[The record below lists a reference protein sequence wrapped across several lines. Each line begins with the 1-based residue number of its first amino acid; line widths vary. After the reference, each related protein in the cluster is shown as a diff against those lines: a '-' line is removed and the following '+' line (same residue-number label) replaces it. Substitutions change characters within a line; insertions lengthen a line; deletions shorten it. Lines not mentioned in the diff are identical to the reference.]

1 MKKGLMFL
9 AAAAGLVAARAE
21 VVLDESFSYDDGPI
35 VVQAADTWK
44 NHNGINEQTEV
55 YEGQLILTQANTEDF
70 HAKLAGGPYMKSSG
84 GTMYASFDVEF
95 TELPSGDG
103 SYFAHFR
110 DDGFGYQARIV
121 AQSTGAEGGAFRIGV
136 TSKGKASTAVV
147 DNDLHLD
154 TVYKVVIAMSLADAS
169 TTLWIDPDGGA
180 AGGVTTTDNGS
191 AVDVT
196 GFAFRQANNIG
207 AMLIDNLKVGTILGD
222 VIDDDWVD
230 VLTILSQPVS
240 QTVLAGK
247 SISFS
252 VLATGAEPLAYQWSR
267 DGVDIGGAT
276 SSALELSNVSADD
289 TGDYVVTVSN
299 ASGSVVSSDTATLK
313 VQDSPGGDVVT
324 IKHLRSLVD
333 DNREPSDTKTIFTAE
348 GIVTSHTNM
357 TGGSHSLFY
366 FQDGTAGIAVYFR
379 SGKSSHPKP
388 GDKVRVSAPLSHF
401 YGLLQ
406 FVPDAGNAMHL
417 VKVVSSNN
425 ALPEA
430 AKLDFMQSDD
440 AAAMEALE
448 GSFVVASEVEID
460 SGGDSKFSG
469 AANYTLTDADGM
481 TFTIRIDSRIRSII
495 GQPFPSTVVNVT
507 GVLSQYTHDR
517 PREGGYQ
524 LMPTRI
530 EDISG
535 PKLPTIEFTLKYDNL
550 IRPGRPIESSRTDHF
565 LLPGETAVIEAVVKS
580 PSGNEVTVTPT
591 GDWLL
596 SANPAIEVTAK
607 LVLTAGEADAGE
619 PFDLSLEAENNE
631 GVATLEWDIY
641 VPSVAEQQV
650 AVTEFLAN
658 PTGKATDGHYNPLHR
673 ETPSDSNQISVEDE
687 FIEIA
692 NLGQA
697 DVDLAGW
704 SVSDAVA
711 LRSNFYEG
719 DVLAKRG
726 AVIVYGGRSFGSE
739 PVLGEG
745 VLALPATESTSGL
758 GLNNSGDTIT
768 LRNADGHVIDRIQFG
783 KPTGKGSMTRH
794 PGLNGVFADHST
806 VAGPVVSAGTW
817 PSGAPYTED
826 AVVEIPEVAI
836 SVSLTDG
843 EVSLDWEASPAASYS
858 VKASGV
864 VAGPYEPVAEA
875 LKFDGGAGA
884 YSVQA
889 DQAARFFIIEAK

>member
-1 MKKGLMFL
+1 MKRLIIM
-9 AAAAGLVAARAE
+9 AAMASLVAARAE
-21 VVLDESFSYDDGPI
+21 VVIDESFSYDDGPI

-44 NHNGINEQTEV
+44 NHSGTSEQAEV
-55 YEGQLILTQANTEDF
+55 ADGQLVLTQANSEDF
-70 HAKLAGGPYMKSSG
+70 HAKLAGGPYMKNSG

-95 TELPSGDG
+95 TELPSGVG

-110 DDGFGYQARIV
+110 DDGFGYRARII
-121 AQSTGAEGGAFRIGV
+121 AQATGAEGGAFRIGV

-169 TTLWIDPDGGA
+169 TTLWIDPEEDA
-180 AGGVTTTDNGS
+180 SGGVTTTDNGS

-196 GFAFRQANNIG
+196 GFAFRQAKNIG
-207 AMLIDNLKVGTILGD
+207 AMLVDNLIVGTSLSDVTDGGGGD
-222 VIDDDWVD
+222 EPS
-230 VLTILSQPVS
+230 ILSQPVS

-247 SISFS
+247 TISFS
-252 VLATGAEPLAYQWSR
+252 VVATGAEPLAYQWSR
-267 DGVDIGGAT
+267 DGVEIDGAT
-276 SSALELSNVSADD
+276 SSALELADVSADNA
-289 TGDYVVTVSN
+289 GDYAVTVSN
-299 ASGSVVSSDTATLK
+299 DAGSVTSNTVTLK

-379 SGKSSHPKP
+379 SGKSSHPKA
-388 GDKVRVSAPLSHF
+388 GDKVRVSAPLGHF
-401 YGLLQ
+401 NGLLE

-417 VKVVSSNN
+417 VKVVSSDN
-425 ALPEA
+425 ALPEP

-448 GSFVVASEVEID
+448 GSLVVVSEVEID
-460 SGGDSKFSG
+460 SGGGSKFSG
-469 AANYTLTDADGM
+469 GANYTLTDADGM
-481 TFTIRIDSRIRSII
+481 TFTLRIDSRIKSII
-495 GQPFPSTVVNVT
+495 DQPFPGTAVNVT
-507 GVLSQYTHDR
+507 GVLSQYMPDP

-550 IRPGRPIESSRTDHF
+550 IRPGRPLESSRMDHF
-565 LLPGETAVIEAVVKS
+565 LLPGETVVIEAVIKN
-580 PSGNEVTVTPT
+580 PAGDEVTVTPT
-591 GDWLL
+591 GDWVL

-641 VPSVAEQQV
+641 VPSAAEQQV

-673 ETPSDSNQISVEDE
+673 ETPSDSNRISVEDE
-687 FIEIA
+687 FVEIA
-692 NLGQA
+692 NLGQTE
-697 DVDLAGW
+697 VDLAGW
-704 SVSDAVA
+704 SLSDAVA

-726 AVIVYGGRSFGSE
+726 AVIVYGGRSSGSE
-739 PVLGEG
+739 PVLGDG
-745 VLALPATESTSGL
+745 VLALPATEGTSGL

-794 PGLNGVFADHST
+794 PGLNGAFADHST
-806 VAGPVVSAGTW
+806 VADALVSAGAW
-817 PSGAPYTED
+817 PSGSPFAED
-826 AVVEIPEVAI
+826 PAVDIPEI
-836 SVSLTDG
+836 KITVSMANGDITLN
-843 EVSLDWEASPAASYS
+843 WEASPAASYT
-858 VKASGV
+858 VKASGS
-864 VAGPYEPVAEA
+864 VAGPYEPVVEA
-875 LKFDGGAGA
+875 LKFDDGSGTF
-884 YSVQA
+884 STKA
-889 DQAARFFIIEAK
+889 DQAAGFFIIQAK

>member
-1 MKKGLMFL
+1 MFL

-44 NHNGINEQTEV
+44 NHSGTSEQAEV
-55 YEGQLILTQANTEDF
+55 ADGQLVLTQANSEDF
-70 HAKLAGGPYMKSSG
+70 HAKLAGGPYMKNSG

-110 DDGFGYQARIV
+110 DDGFGYRARII
-121 AQSTGAEGGAFRIGV
+121 AQATGAEGGAFRIGV

-154 TVYKVVIAMSLADAS
+154 TVYKVVVAMSLADAS
-169 TTLWIDPDGGA
+169 TTLWIDPEEDA
-180 AGGVTTTDNGS
+180 SGGVTTTDNGS

-196 GFAFRQANNIG
+196 GFAFRQAKNIG
-207 AMLIDNLKVGTILGD
+207 AMLVDNLIVGTSLSDVTDGGGGD
-222 VIDDDWVD
+222 EPS
-230 VLTILSQPVS
+230 ILSQPVS

-247 SISFS
+247 TISFS
-252 VLATGAEPLAYQWSR
+252 VVATGAEPLAYQWSR
-267 DGVDIGGAT
+267 DGVEIDGAT
-276 SSALELSNVSADD
+276 SSALELAEVSTDNA
-289 TGDYVVTVSN
+289 GDYAVTVSN
-299 ASGSVVSSDTATLK
+299 DAGSVTSNTVTLK

-379 SGKSSHPKP
+379 SGKSSHPKA
-388 GDKVRVSAPLSHF
+388 GDKVRVSAPLGHF
-401 YGLLQ
+401 NGLLE

-417 VKVVSSNN
+417 VKVVSSDN
-425 ALPEA
+425 ALPEP

-448 GSFVVASEVEID
+448 GSLVVVSEVEID
-460 SGGDSKFSG
+460 SGGGSKFSG
-469 AANYTLTDADGM
+469 GANYTLTDADGM
-481 TFTIRIDSRIRSII
+481 TFTLRIDSRIKSII
-495 GQPFPSTVVNVT
+495 DQPFPGTAVNVT
-507 GVLSQYTHDR
+507 GVLSQYMPDP

-550 IRPGRPIESSRTDHF
+550 IRPGRPLESSRTDHF
-565 LLPGETAVIEAVVKS
+565 LLPGETVVIEAVIKN
-580 PSGNEVTVTPT
+580 PAGDEVTVTPT
-591 GDWLL
+591 GDWVL

-641 VPSVAEQQV
+641 VPSAAEQQV

-673 ETPSDSNQISVEDE
+673 ETPSDSNRISVEDE
-687 FIEIA
+687 FVEIA
-692 NLGQA
+692 NLGQTE
-697 DVDLAGW
+697 VDLAGW
-704 SVSDAVA
+704 SLSDAVA

-726 AVIVYGGRSFGSE
+726 AVIVYGGRSSGSE
-739 PVLGEG
+739 PVLGDG
-745 VLALPATESTSGL
+745 VLALPATEGTSGL

-794 PGLNGVFADHST
+794 PGLNGAFADHST
-806 VAGPVVSAGTW
+806 VADALVSAGAW
-817 PSGAPYTED
+817 PSGSPFAED
-826 AVVEIPEVAI
+826 PAVDIPEI
-836 SVSLTDG
+836 KITVSMANGDITLNW
-843 EVSLDWEASPAASYS
+843 EVSPAASYT
-858 VKASGV
+858 VKASGS
-864 VAGPYEPVAEA
+864 VAGPYEPVAEG
-875 LKFDGGAGA
+875 LMFDGVVGT
-884 YSVQA
+884 YSAQA
-889 DQAARFFIIEAK
+889 DQAARFFTIEAK